1 MLNIAL
7 VVPCLNDADLL
18 ARCLASFRDQTRPL
32 DQIIVVDNGSTDASA
47 AVAASFGALVVREPR
62 RGITWAARAGYDAAL
77 ADGADLIVRT
87 DADAWAGPTFVEELV
102 RQFALLIDASAQHTI
117 TSPVGLTGAATFDL
131 PVGGTLLARLY
142 LGAYR
147 ASVGSALGHPPF
159 FGTNCAFF
167 ARWWGEVRDAV
178 DSADT
183 FVHDDIQLSF
193 AVRPHETVL
202 YAPQLSV
209 RMDARALRG
218 AAQLRTRFHRGWY
231 SMLRGFQTSPP
242 PRRLLA
248 RWAGPREA

>member
-7 VVPCLNDADLL
+7 VVPCLNDAELL
-18 ARCLASFRDQTRPL
+18 ARCLASFRSQTRPL
-32 DQIIVVDNGSTDASA
+32 NQIIVVDNGSTDSSA
-47 AVAASFGALVVREPR
+47 AVAASFGARVVSEPR
-62 RGITWAARAGYDAAL
+62 RGITWAARAGYDAAF
-77 ADGADLIVRT
+77 AHGADLIVRT

-102 RQFALLIDASAQHTI
+102 AQFASLLDASSEHTAC
-117 TSPVGLTGAATFDL
+117 PVGITGGAAFDL
-131 PVGGTLLARLY
+131 PVGGALLARLY

-167 ARWWGEVRDAV
+167 ARWWGEVRSTV

-202 YAPQLSV
+202 YSPRPSV
-209 RMDARALRG
+209 RMDSRALRG
-218 AAQLRTRFHRGWY
+218 GAQLRRRFRRGWY
-231 SMLRGFQTSPP
+231 SMLRGFQSSPP
-242 PRRLLA
+242 PQRLLA
-248 RWAGPREA
+248 RWASTREA

>member
-7 VVPCLNDADLL
+7 VVPCLNDAELL
-18 ARCLASFRDQTRPL
+18 ARCLASFSSQTRPL

-47 AVAASFGALVVREPR
+47 AVAASFGARVVSEPR

-77 ADGADLIVRT
+77 DGGADLIVRT
-87 DADAWAGPTFVEELV
+87 DADAWAESTFIEELV
-102 RQFALLIDASAQHTI
+102 HQFAMLIDASVERTSK
-117 TSPVGLTGAATFDL
+117 SPVGLTGAAAFDL
-131 PVGGTLLARLY
+131 PAGGALLARLY

-183 FVHDDIQLSF
+183 YVHDDIQLSF

-202 YAPQLSV
+202 YARQPSV

-218 AAQLRTRFHRGWY
+218 AAQLRTRFRRGWY
-231 SMLRGFQTSPP
+231 SMLRGFHTSPP
-242 PRRLLA
+242 PQRLLA
-248 RWAGPREA
+248 RWARTREA